1 MAWLGVI
8 TNNGNDLLTRWV
20 EGKNLTITR
29 AAAGQGRV
37 DPTAMMGQTMAEK

>member
-20 EGKNLTITR
+20 EGKNLHITR
-29 AAAGQGRV
+29 AAAGQG
-37 DPTAMMGQTMAEK
+37 